1 MRPLTPRQR
10 EVLLQIQLH
19 LEQTGFPPTR
29 AEIAE
34 ALGFRSVNAAEDHL
48 KALVRKGMIETCAGM
63 SRGIRLLPPAE
74 VELGLAGRTEAGRGA
89 AGRTGSRAGS
99 HAIPL
104 RSQLPEGGQWRT
116 AATMGAAGGNWGLPG
131 SPGAV
136 APRGRPAAAPRDT
149 AGTRDA
155 GGVRGALSRDAAAS
169 RDAATHRDSAAA
181 EALRRLVAH
190 SMALP
195 LVGRV
200 AAGHPILA
208 EANIE
213 ATFTL
218 DASLFERQPDYLLR
232 VRGDSM
238 RDAGML
244 DGDLLAVKSTTD
256 AHNGQIVVARL
267 GNEVT
272 VKRLRRQ
279 TPQGAV
285 ELLPEN
291 PAYQPIVV
299 QDEADFRIE
308 GIGVGLIRQ
317 RPSRL

>member
-1 MRPLTPRQR
+1 MRPLTSRQR
-10 EVLLQIQLH
+10 DVLVQIQLH
-19 LEQTGFPPTR
+19 LDQTGFPPTR

-63 SRGIRLLPPAE
+63 SRGIRLLPAAE
-74 VELGLAGRTEAGRGA
+74 AELGLASRPESGRGTGA
-89 AGRTGSRAGS
+89 RTAPRSGSRTVPVRGQVS
-99 HAIPL
+99 
-104 RSQLPEGGQWRT
+104 EGGQWRT

-136 APRGRPAAAPRDT
+136 APRGRPAAVPRDMG
-149 AGTRDA
+149 AARDT
-155 GGVRGALSRDAAAS
+155 LP
-169 RDAATHRDSAAA
+169 RDSAAA

-279 TPQGAV
+279 SPQGAV